1 MLNQLNIPM
10 EPVLTMPAALA
21 PILQQL
27 QAIEP
32 LYHAAY
38 KDATPAQFEQ
48 LVAPNFWEVGATGR
62 QYSRAFA
69 LAVLTQR
76 PATPNENAWQTQ
88 DYHLIALSENTY
100 LLTYTLLQ
108 PGRTTRRVTAW
119 QHTSQGWQALY
130 HQGTVVESTENK
142 LQP

>member
-1 MLNQLNIPM
+1 MAPTLTVSEELL
-10 EPVLTMPAALA
+10 PV
-21 PILQQL
+21 LQQL

-48 LVAPNFWEVGATGR
+48 LVAPSFWEVGATGR

-119 QHTSQGWQALY
+119 QRTSQGWQALY
-130 HQGTVVESTENK
+130 HQGTVVEKIENN
-142 LQP
+142 QQS